1 MRYMNITLPVSK
13 VRPYM
18 QKKLQKLQ
26 EIVVENEQK
35 MQQLE
40 ENYQE
45 DLRLYRET
53 PWYKKLFRS
62 QPEPPSA
69 GYLTLY
75 SIHENWKRHAEER
88 AKEVRILLST
98 LDYASEVLLTDKDIE
113 YYGID
118 LSKEGIEKVRESL
131 RGA

>member
-1 MRYMNITLPVSK
+1 MNITLPVAQ

-18 QKKLQKLQ
+18 LKKLQKLQ
-26 EIVVENEQK
+26 EIVADNEQK
-35 MQQLE
+35 MQELE
-40 ENYQE
+40 KNYQE
-45 DLRLYRET
+45 DLRLYSEI

-62 QPEPPSA
+62 QPEPPAA
-69 GYLTLY
+69 GFLTLH

-88 AKEVRILLST
+88 SKEVRILLST
-98 LDYASEVLLTDKDIE
+98 LDYAQEVLLTDKDIE